1 MESITRNNAEKIK
14 EILLESNI
22 SRNIELNFEGL
33 GIRVDV
39 NGLSETIYNEEKN
52 VEGIYFLNNDLDKN
66 TLCLTANNKK
76 YYLFLISGAWDYD
89 YKIKNMH
96 LALSSNYK
104 GLSNDFAELEI
115 SQALEDDKYIYIV
128 KKLNKLA
135 GRGTIARLN
144 KGLGANKE
152 EKEKRRMELVE
163 RLDAKTI
170 LYNNDEW
177 MCVSII
183 KKDNLLDK
191 DKKSDILYKFLYD
204 FLNYAF
210 TIEEIVSES

>member
-22 SRNIELNFEGL
+22 NKKIELNFEGL
-33 GIRVDV
+33 GIKIDI
-39 NGLSETIYNEEKN
+39 NGLSETTYDEEKN
-52 VEGIYFLNNDLDKN
+52 VEGMYFLKGNLDN
-66 TLCLTANNKK
+66 LCLKVSGRK
-76 YYLFLISGAWDYD
+76 YYLFLTSGAWDYD

-96 LALSSNYK
+96 LALSSNCK

-152 EKEKRRMELVE
+152 EKEKRRIELVK

-170 LYNNDEW
+170 IYNNDEW

-183 KKDNLLDK
+183 KKDELLDE

-210 TIEEIVSES
+210 TIEAIISES

>member
-22 SRNIELNFEGL
+22 NKKIELNFEDL
-33 GIRVDV
+33 GIKIDI
-39 NGLSETIYNEEKN
+39 NGLSKTTYDKEKN
-52 VEGIYFLNNDLDKN
+52 VEGMYFFKDNLDN
-66 TLCLTANNKK
+66 LCLKVSGRK
-76 YYLFLISGAWDYD
+76 YYLFLTSGAWDYN

-115 SQALEDDKYIYIV
+115 SQALEDNKYIYIV

-144 KGLGANKE
+144 KGLGDNKE
-152 EKEKRRMELVE
+152 EKEKRRMELVK

-170 LYNNDEW
+170 IYNNDEW

-183 KKDNLLDK
+183 KKDELLDE

-210 TIEEIVSES
+210 TIEDIISEN